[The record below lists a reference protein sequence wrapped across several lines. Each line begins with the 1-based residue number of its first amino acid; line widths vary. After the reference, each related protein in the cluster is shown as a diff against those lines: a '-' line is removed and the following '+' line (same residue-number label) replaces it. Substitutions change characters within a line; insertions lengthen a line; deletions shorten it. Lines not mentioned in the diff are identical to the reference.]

1 MPRKKPGPYDTLWRL
16 ALALPGVEEGTS
28 YGTPAFKVAGKLMAR
43 LKEDGESLVIM
54 IAFEERARLMKADPA
69 TFYITNHYLN
79 YPSMLVRLPKVRA
92 TMLRDLLEKA
102 WRRVAP
108 PHMLE
113 AFDRKR

>member
-1 MPRKKPGPYDTLWRL
+1 MSRKKPGPYDTLWRL

-28 YGTPAFKVAGKLMAR
+28 YGTPAFKVRGKLMAR

-54 IAFEERARLMKADPA
+54 IGFEERERLMKADPT
-69 TFYITNHYLN
+69 TFYITDHYLN

-92 TMLRDLLEKA
+92 AMLRDLLEKA

-108 PHMLE
+108 PPMVE